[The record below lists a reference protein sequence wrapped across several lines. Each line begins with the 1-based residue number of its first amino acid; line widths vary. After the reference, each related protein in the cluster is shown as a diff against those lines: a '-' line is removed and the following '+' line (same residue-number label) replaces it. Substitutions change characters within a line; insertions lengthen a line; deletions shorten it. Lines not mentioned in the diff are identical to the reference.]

1 MSKNDKWILVA
12 ASSRARIFE
21 VDRKNN
27 TFNRSPLFEFAQ
39 QLPSSRDISRDRLGR
54 TFESQ
59 GEGRHAKVQ
68 PTDPHRHLKSL
79 FAHELAEKLDEE
91 RKKNAYRHLVVVA
104 APQML
109 GDLRKEL
116 DEQVRKMIVLEINKD
131 LSMLPLH
138 ELEVHLQDALR
149 A

>member
-1 MSKNDKWILVA
+1 MSKKDKWILVA
-12 ASSRARIFE
+12 DSGRARIFE
-21 VDRKNN
+21 VDRK
-27 TFNRSPLFEFAQ
+27 THRLNRAPLFELAQ
-39 QLPSSRDISRDRLGR
+39 QVPASRDISRDRPGR

-104 APQML
+104 PPQML

-116 DEQVRKMIVLEINKD
+116 DEQVRKMIVLEIDKD
-131 LSMLPLH
+131 LSMLPPR
-138 ELEVHLQDALR
+138 ELEGHLQDALR
-149 A
+149 G